1 MTQNIR
7 TLLHRTIIMV
17 SLVFMALSVNAA
29 QVKLKLGSNGNP
41 VVGQSFN
48 VIVELN
54 GVSGAYPENYS
65 IPNAK
70 IVYHSSY
77 QSSSYSNINGRRRLI
92 FKSGLPTDSEML

>member
-48 VIVELN
+48 VLN
-54 GVSGAYPENYS
+54 
-65 IPNAK
+65 
-70 IVYHSSY
+70 
-77 QSSSYSNINGRRRLI
+77 
-92 FKSGLPTDSEML
+92 